1 VIDEGIYSRLNTYAG
16 TSALVSGRIYPDIMP
31 QGVTYP
37 AITYSRI
44 SAVRIDNLGSFSG
57 SARVRYQFDCWHTNP
72 TTARAVRRQVRLA
85 MDGFNGTF
93 ASCIVS
99 GARLLNE
106 FDSYEDDTKVYR
118 RGADYE
124 IWHKEE

>member
-1 VIDEGIYSRLNTYAG
+1 MIDEAIYSRLNTYAG
-16 TSALVSGRIYPDIMP
+16 TSALVGTRIYPDVFP

-37 AITYSRI
+37 AITYSRV
-44 SAVRIDNLGSFSG
+44 SAVWIDNLDSFSG
-57 SARVRYQFDCWHTNP
+57 SARVRYQFDCRHTNP
-72 TTARAVRRQVRLA
+72 TTARAVRKQIRLA

-106 FDSYEDDTKVYR
+106 WDGYEDEVKAYTR
-118 RGADYE
+118 SADYE

>member
-1 VIDEGIYSRLNTYAG
+1 MIDEAIYSRLNTYAG
-16 TSALVSGRIYPDIMP
+16 TSALVGTRIYPDILP

-37 AITYSRI
+37 AITYFRVST
-44 SAVRIDNLGSFSG
+44 VRIDNLDSFSG

-72 TTARAVRRQVRLA
+72 TTARAVRKQIRLA

-99 GARLLNE
+99 GARWLN
-106 FDSYEDDTKVYR
+106 
-118 RGADYE
+118 
-124 IWHKEE
+124 